1 MRCGVE
7 KINHSC
13 AFSSSVSKPRP
24 PKKNKPRPISARS
37 KYRETTFGAP
47 KRSRE
52 SHCFTTLRR
61 ILLFF
66 FYPFLVAFNV
76 VGRPRN
82 KSPDKVLA
90 TETPSINVT
99 SPRGKLPRINDCVF
113 SRFVYT
119 FHVRRTSQALP
130 RKRRHIQSCRGTSI
144 DAFRPIRIKTSTALW
159 FFLILQR
166 ESYTKLGY
174 KAPLV
179 SCSRSGTLRRR

>member
-1 MRCGVE
+1 MLH
-7 KINHSC
+7 N
-13 AFSSSVSKPRP
+13 P
-24 PKKNKPRPISARS
+24 
-37 KYRETTFGAP
+37 TT
-47 KRSRE
+47 
-52 SHCFTTLRR
+52 HLT
-61 ILLFF
+61 FF

>member
-1 MRCGVE
+1 MFP
-7 KINHSC
+7 NP
-13 AFSSSVSKPRP
+13 APR
-24 PKKNKPRPISARS
+24 KKTSHAQSRPGPNTERQHLE
-37 KYRETTFGAP
+37 RQRDLE
-47 KRSRE
+47 SRIA
-52 SHCFTTLRR
+52 SQPYDASYF
-61 ILLFF
+61 FF

-130 RKRRHIQSCRGTSI
+130 RERRHIQSCRGTSI

-179 SCSRSGTLRRR
+179 SCSRSGTLRCR

>member
-13 AFSSSVSKPRP
+13 AFSSSVSKPCP

-99 SPRGKLPRINDCVF
+99 SPRGELPRINDCVF
-113 SRFVYT
+113 E
-119 FHVRRTSQALP
+119 VRL
-130 RKRRHIQSCRGTSI
+130 H
-144 DAFRPIRIKTSTALW
+144 
-159 FFLILQR
+159 
-166 ESYTKLGY
+166 
-174 KAPLV
+174 V
-179 SCSRSGTLRRR
+179 SCPPYKSSVTTETTPYSELPWNVNRRLPTNQNQDFNSTVVFPNPSEGILYEARL